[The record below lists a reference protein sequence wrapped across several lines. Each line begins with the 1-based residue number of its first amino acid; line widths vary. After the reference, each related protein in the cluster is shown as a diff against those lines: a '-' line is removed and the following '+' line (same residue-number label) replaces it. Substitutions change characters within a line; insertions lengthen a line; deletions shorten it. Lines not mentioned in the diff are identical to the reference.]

1 MLSQF
6 SVFLCFL
13 LSSLMSS
20 AYQTCSGPRY
30 LLPLSW
36 EGSWGSEQACRKDG
50 SWETG
55 PQWGLPTHFFSARH
69 FFSVLIGIWGELTA
83 IDGNRQKFTE
93 INGDFRVFPDTKYVG
108 FPFPVTFTFS
118 ADLTVSHWKTPKL
131 TSKFKI
137 VKVMDDH
144 TCRSSQDQHCT
155 RTLWDLKKN

>member
-1 MLSQF
+1 MKNCNHLLDKFRIFKQVLEQLPLAALAVHVHQADLRVQVVLLPNIQNASGGWGLREEIYDKFTSRLQMFSQF
-6 SVFLCFL
+6 SVFLCLL

-69 FFSVLIGIWGELTA
+69 FFSILIGI
-83 IDGNRQKFTE
+83 
-93 INGDFRVFPDTKYVG
+93 
-108 FPFPVTFTFS
+108 
-118 ADLTVSHWKTPKL
+118 
-131 TSKFKI
+131 
-137 VKVMDDH
+137 
-144 TCRSSQDQHCT
+144 
-155 RTLWDLKKN
+155 